1 MRAYLDISAAV
12 KLFVQEQES
21 SQLRSFCSTE
31 DVELVATDLL
41 ETELRRAAVRE
52 DVPLA
57 VVSAV
62 LERVTRYALPRSAY
76 VEAGLLPGSTLRSL
90 DALHITGALRLESDV
105 SLIYDRRM
113 REAAVTNG
121 LRVLAPGDP
130 SWPDR

>member
-1 MRAYLDISAAV
+1 MRAYLDTSAAV
-12 KLFVQEQES
+12 KLLVQEQES
-21 SQLRSFCSTE
+21 IQLRRFCSSE

-41 ETELRRAAVRE
+41 ETELRRAAARE

-57 VVSAV
+57 IVSAV

-76 VEAGLLPGSTLRSL
+76 VEAGLLPGPTLRSL

-105 SLIYDRRM
+105 ALIYDQRM

>member
-1 MRAYLDISAAV
+1 MRAYLDTSAAV
-12 KLFVQEQES
+12 KLFVREPES
-21 SQLRSFCSTE
+21 TQLRRFCSTE
-31 DVELVATDLL
+31 DLDLVATDLL
-41 ETELRRAAVRE
+41 ETELRRAATRE
-52 DVPLA
+52 DVPPA

-76 VEAGLLPGSTLRSL
+76 VEAGLLTGPTLRSL
-90 DALHITGALRLESDV
+90 DALQIIGALRLEAEV
-105 SLIYDRRM
+105 ALIYDRRM